1 MLGCVKMRF
10 FSYRHRVKLVFA
22 CIFVLYSA
30 SANVAVADTGVFLPV
45 SRSSLVVLPSP
56 VKEIVIANPDIVDA
70 YAHNQTSLTLIGKTV
85 GSTNVRLFDGSG
97 KLLQTLDITVGY
109 DLPAIRKS
117 LKTFIPDETI
127 GVQMVNTSVA
137 LVGNIRSNANTDKA
151 IKIVQ
156 DYIGGAKSGGASSPM
171 GAAATAS
178 ASTGSETPNIIN
190 MMKLISGQQVMLRVR
205 VAEVDRDAIKLLG
218 IDPQAILSSGNY
230 GITGAVGTAISGIA
244 AGSGGTA
251 PTSTWTVPADTY
263 RGTMFAGFQTK
274 NSRIGG
280 AVNAM
285 EQDDLIKVLA
295 EPNLIAVSGESAEF
309 LAGGEVPIP
318 MASGLGSAATVT
330 VEYKPYGVSLK
341 FTPDVLSE
349 NRIRILVQPEVS
361 EVVFTQGVTVSGL
374 PVPSI
379 TTRRMKTT
387 VELAPGE
394 SFMIGG
400 LLKDQTNA
408 TIQQL
413 PGLKELP
420 VLGALFRSTN
430 FQRNESE
437 LVIAVTPYLV
447 DPLKSSDVKLPTD
460 DFRPANQ
467 MEMFFF
473 GTLGAIT
480 ANGHP
485 SEETPQLEGPTGFMM
500 D

>member
-10 FSYRHRVKLVFA
+10 FSYRHRVKLIFA
-22 CIFVLYSA
+22 CIFVLCSA
-30 SANVAVADTGVFLPV
+30 SAHIAMADTGVFLPV

-85 GSTNVRLFDGSG
+85 GSTNVRLFDGAG
-97 KLLQTLDITVGY
+97 KLLKTLDVSVGY

-127 GVQMVNTSVA
+127 GVQMVNTSIA

-156 DYIGGAKSGGASSPM
+156 DYIGGAKPSGGA
-171 GAAATAS
+171 GAS
-178 ASTGSETPNIIN
+178 ASASSETPNIIN

-205 VAEVDRDAIKLLG
+205 VAEVNRDAVKLLG
-218 IDPQAILSSGNY
+218 IDPQVILSSGNY
-230 GITGAVGTAISGIA
+230 AVTGAVGTAMSGIV
-244 AGSGGTA
+244 SGATN
-251 PTSTWTVPADTY
+251 TWKVPADTY
-263 RGTMFAGFQTK
+263 RGTMFAGFKTK
-274 NSRIGG
+274 NGIIGG

-285 EQDDLIKVLA
+285 EKDDLVKILA
-295 EPNLIAVSGESAEF
+295 EPNLVAVSGESAEF

-318 MASGLGSAATVT
+318 VAQSSGGTTASTVT
-330 VEYKPYGVSLK
+330 VDYKPYGVNVK

-349 NRIRILVQPEVS
+349 NRIRITVNPEVS
-361 EVVFTQGVTVSGL
+361 EVTFAQGSTVGGL
-374 PVPSI
+374 PVPS
-379 TTRRMKTT
+379 KTT

-400 LLKDQTNA
+400 LLKDQTSA
-408 TIQQL
+408 DIQQL
-413 PGLKELP
+413 PGLKDLP
-420 VLGALFRSTN
+420 VLGALFRSTT

-467 MEMFFF
+467 MEMFFY

-480 ANGHP
+480 ADGKP
-485 SEETPQLEGPTGFMM
+485 SEQTPQLEGPTGFMM